1 MEWSEVKAKQ
11 FKVLS
16 ATAGATALLAMGAL
30 TVTLSEVSVAQT
42 PEPAPPGPV
51 TTSEVT
57 SGQTITESVAPVAP
71 EVPAAVPAITTTP
84 STIPPTAEQH

>member
-1 MEWSEVKAKQ
+1 MEWSEVKSKQ

-16 ATAGATALLAMGAL
+16 ATAGATTVLVMGAL

-57 SGQTITESVAPVAP
+57 SGETITETVAPVAP
-71 EVPAAVPAITTTP
+71 EVPAAVPPITTTP